1 MGVGKPSELFVRRT
15 SGLVREMSVSSAV
28 FYNMAAA
35 IGSTLGCGWVYFLS
49 LPVSEIQIGPW
60 AIQGFEIGVGVGG
73 AFMLLLAY
81 VYMCLVSVM
90 PRTGGD
96 YVFTTR
102 ITSPFVGWLEG
113 WCLLWTVLGF
123 VATTMYLCN
132 WQLNATL
139 AIGGYFMGWSSLIP
153 ASQWWLSNT
162 AIVVMAVIVGVL
174 IFLQALLPA
183 KAYFNAFKWIVLT
196 CTVLGCFSI
205 PLFLGVTPD
214 KALVALQNFNSM
226 TSSPASAAQLNSTVT
241 SMGFVNPVPFS
252 LQTVFFMAGFSMFLY
267 IGFQFSI
274 YFAGE
279 LKGNVTRN
287 VMISTLAPLL
297 GILLLDVFVA
307 LPIELN
313 AMGLVGPYINWGWL
327 WWANEAAVP
336 SGSYPAVQLLA
347 AVVNPSWAW
356 LALIASIG
364 VFGLTITILSSWAA
378 LVSRIV
384 FAWSLDRVIPS
395 WFATVNSRTRT
406 PIRLLLL
413 AAIAVVVLTVL
424 AVLGA
429 NPIISAWFTVL
440 MSILTWVMPGIN
452 AMLLPYRRKDLF
464 ELAPSWAR
472 KKVGGMWVLVIA
484 GTVFLLFIL
493 VSYFYV
499 FIAPFIQAV
508 SSAGL
513 AGFAGYA
520 IETGIA
526 AFFATLILG
535 TIVWFVSKWYNA
547 KRGISF
553 RDIFTQLPPQ

>member
-1 MGVGKPSELFVRRT
+1 
-15 SGLVREMSVSSAV
+15 MSVSSAV

-102 ITSPFVGWLEG
+102 ITSPFLGWLEG

-123 VATTMYLCN
+123 VATTMYLNN

-139 AIGGYFMGWSSLIP
+139 TIAAYYLGMPSLIP
-153 ASQWWLSNT
+153 ASQWWLSNP
-162 AIVVMAVIVGVL
+162 AIVIMSVIVGVL

-183 KAYFNAFKWIVLT
+183 KMYFNSFKWAVLI
-196 CTVLGCFSI
+196 CTVLGSLSV
-205 PLFLGVTPD
+205 PLFIGITPD
-214 KALVALQNFNSM
+214 KALVALQHFNSM
-226 TSSPASAAQLNSTVT
+226 LSSQYAVSADTLNSTVT

-252 LQTVFFMAGFSMFLY
+252 LQTLFFITGFSMFLY

-287 VMISTLAPLL
+287 VMISTLAPLA

-307 LPIELN
+307 LPIELS
-313 AMGLVGPYINWGWL
+313 AVGSVGPYANWGWL

-336 SGSYPAVQLLA
+336 AGSYPAVQLLA
-347 AVVNPSWAW
+347 AIVNPSWAW

-364 VFGLTITILSSWAA
+364 VCGLTITILSSWAA

-395 WFATVNSRTRT
+395 WFAAVNSRTRT
-406 PIRLLLL
+406 PIRLLSL
-413 AAIAVVVLTVL
+413 AAVAVVVLTVL

-472 KKVGGMWVLVIA
+472 KKIGGLWVLAVA
-484 GTVFLLFIL
+484 GAVFLLFIV

-499 FIAPFIQAV
+499 FVAPFIAAV

-526 AFFATLILG
+526 AFLVTLIIG
-535 TIVWFVSKWYNA
+535 TIVWFASKWYNA
-547 KRGISF
+547 KRGIRF